1 MALWVV
7 DRHAHQ
13 VFPMGEVLHRFPQ
26 RLKCALLDVSPN
38 APRQTLGENL
48 APPLQISPEIT
59 FTRPYFVPRRAKR
72 NQCHPNDQGDNE
84 TDAQQSHAL
93 ILRNTVFATPWA
105 AISLLWSPARRCP
118 LAFSGATRF
127 P

>member
-38 APRQTLGENL
+38 APRQTLGEYL

-59 FTRPYFVPRRAKR
+59 FTRPHLVPRRAKR
-72 NQCHPNDQGDNE
+72 NQCHPNDEGDNE

-93 ILRNTVFATPWA
+93 ILRNTVWLRFSVV
-105 AISLLWSPARRCP
+105 ISRLGRRRVPAVGLLW
-118 LAFSGATRF
+118 
-127 P
+127 